1 MEWVALY
8 KFGRIALLALVLV
21 VIVAWVYRSGAKDE
35 LERPA
40 RRMMDDE
47 EDEIR

>member
-21 VIVAWVYRSGAKDE
+21 AIVAWVYRSGAKDE

-40 RRMMDDE
+40 RRMMEDE

>member
-8 KFGRIALLALVLV
+8 KFARIAALALVLV
-21 VIVAWVYRSGAKDE
+21 GIVAWVYRSGAKDE

-40 RRMMDDE
+40 RRMLEDE
-47 EDEIR
+47 EDERR